1 MQTTLVN
8 RRASLPASL
17 KAFCDQW
24 KLSPAD
30 LLSVNPKTE
39 KSEVQTYILH
49 FAPYDT
55 SGVNMCAGA
64 GNCKKICLH
73 FAGNPVYMS
82 GKGACRIRKTQ
93 AFNSDPQNFLELL
106 TVAIL
111 MKRFKLEASEP
122 MACRLN
128 GTSDIPWEE
137 LAFSVSADFARYL
150 LIKFGLSVETKTYGS
165 VLEFFNAL
173 SLNIEF
179 YDYTKLR
186 RNWAKCQKLGYHLTF
201 SFDGKTNLSN
211 IKICQDAL
219 KHGVN
224 VAAAFDIKKGKPLP
238 DFIDASLFYGLAA
251 NNGKLKVYDGD
262 LTDHRPSD
270 PSHGVIIGLR
280 FKLPHGTPYTAAD
293 RQAFC
298 IA

>member
-8 RRASLPASL
+8 SRASLPASL

-24 KLSPAD
+24 KLSPTS

-49 FAPYDT
+49 FAPANT
-55 SGVNMCAGA
+55 SGIQVCAGA

-82 GKGACRIRKTQ
+82 GKGACRIRRTR
-93 AFNSDPQNFLELL
+93 AYGSNPQQFLELL

-111 MKRFKLEASEP
+111 VKRFKLATLEP

-137 LAFSVSADFARYL
+137 LAFSVSVDFARYL
-150 LIKFGLSVETKTYGS
+150 QIKFGLSVEAKTYAS
-165 VLEFFNAL
+165 IFEFFNVL

-201 SFDGKTNLSN
+201 SFDGKINLSN
-211 IKICQDAL
+211 IKICRDAL

-238 DFIDASLFYGLAA
+238 DRIDASLFYGLAA
-251 NNGKLKVYDGD
+251 NNGTLKVYDGD

-270 PSHGVIIGLR
+270 PSHGVIVGLR

>member
-17 KAFCDQW
+17 KSFCDQW
-24 KLSPAD
+24 KLSLSS

-49 FAPYDT
+49 LAPADT
-55 SGVNMCAGA
+55 SGVNVCAGA

-82 GKGACRIRKTQ
+82 GKGACRIRKTL
-93 AFNSDPQNFLELL
+93 AYDGEPQKFMELL
-106 TVAIL
+106 VVSIL
-111 MKRFKLEASEP
+111 VKRFKLDLAEP
-122 MACRLN
+122 MAVRLN
-128 GTSDIPWEE
+128 GTSDIPWETVD
-137 LAFSVSADFARYL
+137 FNVSLEFARFCA
-150 LIKFGLSVETKTYGS
+150 IKFGI
-165 VLEFFNAL
+165 
-173 SLNIEF
+173 SLNVGCQNIFELFNSLDLNIQF

-186 RNWAKCQKLGYHLTF
+186 RDWKLCQYLGYHLTF

-211 IKICQDAL
+211 IKICRDAL

-238 DFIDASLFYGLAA
+238 DRIDASLFYGLAA

-270 PSHGVIIGLR
+270 PSGVIVGLR
-280 FKLPHGTPYTAAD
+280 FKLPHGAPYTAAD